1 MGNQHGATEVS
12 GSEARHRPRALSGK
26 YPALRSRLPRAGCLR
41 AAPLLPSAG
50 ASPQDTPS
58 TLSAA
63 FFFFFSNKI
72 TTQIR
77 AYFSL
82 CQPRQNFQRVPPTP
96 RGPPFPSQKPLRGP
110 HPQHVTN
117 CYISFFGSFF
127 AGKRTFN
134 DWTKVPPSWWM
145 WSSSMGRRGKL
156 IEGWSAKGGCCCLY
170 LRLFQTH
177 VTPWLIALRIIQLK
191 DEANS
196 RGGISWKEIVLEE
209 ELGRVLIPSCKLDYL
224 YLISLEFFTM
234 LAELS
239 EIPEYQL
246 SSLIMCR
253 ITGTWPLLEWAFSLW
268 PPPSPPFPQQHWKQ
282 FFLYG
287 LFPQAANYFQNAES
301 SPSVENICPGWVE
314 PWKIMLEERGGQDS
328 KNQSSG
334 KVWCRARG
342 LTRKS

>member
-134 DWTKVPPSWWM
+134 D
-145 WSSSMGRRGKL
+145 
-156 IEGWSAKGGCCCLY
+156 
-170 LRLFQTH
+170 
-177 VTPWLIALRIIQLK
+177 
-191 DEANS
+191 
-196 RGGISWKEIVLEE
+196 
-209 ELGRVLIPSCKLDYL
+209 
-224 YLISLEFFTM
+224 
-234 LAELS
+234 
-239 EIPEYQL
+239 
-246 SSLIMCR
+246 
-253 ITGTWPLLEWAFSLW
+253 
-268 PPPSPPFPQQHWKQ
+268 
-282 FFLYG
+282 
-287 LFPQAANYFQNAES
+287 
-301 SPSVENICPGWVE
+301 
-314 PWKIMLEERGGQDS
+314 
-328 KNQSSG
+328 
-334 KVWCRARG
+334 
-342 LTRKS
+342 